1 MTDQFD
7 NTSPLPS
14 AEELAEKL
22 NDKQIAFV
30 EAYLRLWN
38 ATAAAKEAA
47 YSHPGQQGERLLKKV
62 EIADYIKARLR
73 EASLSADEVL
83 MRLSEQ
89 ARVNIA
95 DFVREGTE
103 PVYDKDGN
111 LLGERQVVEIDWNAV
126 KKRGHLIRSTTNT
139 RAGPKLELHDAQSAL
154 ITIGKAH
161 KLFVDREIPV
171 NVNLNVTADELA
183 QARAKAQQHE
193 ASLLADE
200 G

>member
-89 ARVNIA
+89 ARVNIS
-95 DFVREGTE
+95 DFVKEGTE
-103 PVYDKDGN
+103 PVYDKEGN

-126 KKRGHLIRSTTNT
+126 KKRGHLIRSITNT

-161 KLFVDREIPV
+161 KLFIDRETPV

-193 ASLLADE
+193 AALLADE

>member
-7 NTSPLPS
+7 NASAPLS

-22 NDKQIAFV
+22 NEKQIAFV

-73 EASLSADEVL
+73 EAALSADEVL
-83 MRLSEQ
+83 ARLSEQ
-89 ARVNIA
+89 ARVSIA
-95 DFVREGTE
+95 DFVQEGTL
-103 PVYDKDGN
+103 PIVDKDGN
-111 LLGERQVVEIDWNAV
+111 VVGEQQVVEINWAMI
-126 KKRGHLIRSTTNT
+126 KKKGHLIRSITNT

-161 KLFVDREIPV
+161 KLFIDREIPV
-171 NVNLNVTADELA
+171 SVNLSVTADDL
-183 QARAKAQQHE
+183 AKARDKAQEHE
-193 ASLLADE
+193 ASLIPNE